1 MSILQAMVLGLV
13 QGLSEFLPI
22 SSSGH
27 LILARAI
34 MGIADQAE
42 APVLQILDILLHVGT
57 LIAVLVVFWKD
68 WMDILRYLVKSKAIF
83 VLFIVSIAASALT
96 LVFRDYLKSV
106 NLNDVCYYVCGALFA
121 TTILLLMI
129 KSRTLLLLFIAS
141 IPALIVAY
149 LFNDALEGLFSG
161 WFVGFAFLITGT
173 IMLLAEKLSKRGGR
187 HVKRTEEPGYKHA
200 ISMGC
205 MQAVALLPGVSRSGS
220 TLLGGVAS
228 GLTRQSAAKFAFMM
242 SAPAILGSLLIKGKS
257 ALENGYF
264 QQLDLVPVVI
274 GMVAAAISGYLAIR
288 FMLKLINRISLSWF
302 ALYVGLVGVA
312 VIIIQLAAPTFLPLP
327 AFFG

>member
-68 WMDILRYLVKSKAIF
+68 WMGILRNPFKSK
-83 VLFIVSIAASALT
+83 
-96 LVFRDYLKSV
+96 
-106 NLNDVCYYVCGALFA
+106 
-121 TTILLLMI
+121 
-129 KSRTLLLLFIAS
+129 TLLLLFIAS
-141 IPALIVAY
+141 IPALIIA
-149 LFNDALEGLFSG
+149 LAFNDVLESLFSG
-161 WFVGFAFLITGT
+161 WFVGVAFLVTGG
-173 IMLLAEKLSKRGGR
+173 IMFLAEKLSKRGGK
-187 HVKRTEEPGYKHA
+187 HVKRAEEPGYKHA
-200 ISMGC
+200 VAMGC

-220 TLLGGVAS
+220 TLMGGTAS

-242 SAPAILGSLLIKGKS
+242 SAPAIVGSLLIKGKN

-288 FMLKLINRISLSWF
+288 FMLRLINRISLSWF

>member
-68 WMDILRYLVKSKAIF
+68 WMGILRNPFKSK
-83 VLFIVSIAASALT
+83 
-96 LVFRDYLKSV
+96 
-106 NLNDVCYYVCGALFA
+106 
-121 TTILLLMI
+121 
-129 KSRTLLLLFIAS
+129 TLLLLFIAS
-141 IPALIVAY
+141 IPALIIA
-149 LFNDALEGLFSG
+149 LAFNNVLESLFSG
-161 WFVGFAFLITGT
+161 WFVGVAFLVTGG
-173 IMLLAEKLSKRGGR
+173 IMFLAEKLSKRGGK
-187 HVKRTEEPGYKHA
+187 HVKRAEEPGYKHA
-200 ISMGC
+200 VAMGC

-220 TLLGGVAS
+220 TLMGGIAS

-288 FMLKLINRISLSWF
+288 FMLRLINRISLSWF